1 MGVLESASRNSVWRG
16 YEYYAA
22 GKVHDLQRQEDGCY
36 FATVQGTVPKPYEVT
51 LDLRH
56 PRKSSCSCPH
66 ASGRQIVCKHM
77 VAVYLTAFPDE
88 AQRLLEEAQA
98 EEEEEQAYED
108 ACYERVCRYI
118 GRMKKAEL
126 QQTFLE
132 LLSDGP
138 EWQYDRFVAQNGLDD
153 D

>member
-1 MGVLESASRNSVWRG
+1 MGVLESASGKSIWRG

-22 GKVHDLQRQEDGCY
+22 GRVHHIQRQEDGRY
-36 FATVQGTVPKPYEVT
+36 SATVQGTALEPYAVM
-51 LDLRH
+51 LDLSH

-77 VAVYLTAFPDE
+77 TAVYFTAFPDE

-98 EEEEEQAYED
+98 EEEEQQAYED

-118 GRMKKAEL
+118 GRMKKTEL
-126 QQTFLE
+126 QQTLLE

-138 EWQYDRFVAQNGLDD
+138 EWQYDRFVAQNGLDE
-153 D
+153 